1 MKETHC
7 ENRLLKVSDSVM
19 QGKTT
24 PLCSSSSDPKSTERD
39 TVSAAW
45 RAGVCCSQEPG
56 GRSGHYKGG
65 RTPAVLQPRSASG
78 EPLRSGAEL
87 PPGVRLPD
95 LGDEPADDRYS
106 NGHRVREL
114 RHRGVRGGTVS
125 KRRGCEHRNQT
136 RDCQRPRAPVPLSE
150 DASAE
155 VCTAWKRR
163 GVAMCQGPTRLVPT
177 GYWHRK

>member
-1 MKETHC
+1 MAGRC
-7 ENRLLKVSDSVM
+7 LPLPGAWGKVRTL
-19 QGKTT
+19 QGRTDPSGPAA
-24 PLCSSSSDPKSTERD
+24 PL
-39 TVSAAW
+39 
-45 RAGVCCSQEPG
+45 GI
-56 GRSGHYKGG
+56 G
-65 RTPAVLQPRSASG
+65 RTPQER
-78 EPLRSGAEL
+78 AEL

-136 RDCQRPRAPVPLSE
+136 RGCQRPRAPVPLSE

-155 VCTAWKRR
+155 VRTAWKRR